1 MRPSVLELHVGD
13 LDLGERLAVSGV
25 TPIPGPA
32 GEAIDPDLL
41 ALAVAHHLGRDL
53 GAFQDGLTGVH
64 LLAVAR
70 QQHAIERHLGPG
82 LVGEQRDLD
91 GDAGLGLELKAP
103 DRKNRV
109 GHEGRNVNEGNRLVK
124 RRGTALPCP
133 YATAYC
139 SVTSRPAGCAI
150 IRNSSRRIIGSSRTS
165 SSSPVCFS
173 SCRKK
178 LGSCSTRYSA
188 TSGCSRTASW
198 RSLCSAPARLSERS
212 MRRTTTSGRKTRP
225 VPLQVGHSAVI
236 DCHNDGRTRWRV
248 ISIRPSSETAKALVR
263 ARSRPRWV
271 RSSCNTFS
279 RLPRDS
285 MSMKSTTMIPP
296 MSRSRSWRA
305 TSRAASTFVL
315 RIVLSGS
322 FLPV

>member
-32 GEAIDPDLL
+32 GEAKDPDLL

-53 GAFQDGLTGVH
+53 GAFQDGLAGVH

-70 QQHAIERHLGPG
+70 EQHPIERHLGPG
-82 LVGEQRDLD
+82 LACEQRDLD

-109 GHEGRNVNEGNRLVK
+109 GHEGRNVNAGNRLVK
-124 RRGTALPCP
+124 VAPTPPRIAP
-133 YATAYC
+133 
-139 SVTSRPAGCAI
+139 SRPDPL
-150 IRNSSRRIIGSSRTS
+150 R
-165 SSSPVCFS
+165 V
-173 SCRKK
+173 
-178 LGSCSTRYSA
+178 
-188 TSGCSRTASW
+188 
-198 RSLCSAPARLSERS
+198 
-212 MRRTTTSGRKTRP
+212 GR
-225 VPLQVGHSAVI
+225 SAVI
-236 DCHNDGRTRWRV
+236 ECPNDGRTRWRV
-248 ISIRPSSETAKALVR
+248 VSVRPSSETANAWVR
-263 ARSRPRWV
+263 ARSRPKWV

-305 TSRAASTFVL
+305 TSRAASMFVL